1 MTETESIKR
10 QDLDLKLKANMA
22 HMGELTYT
30 LQISPANVEWKYSEA
45 EGEYR
50 IDQYVIKG
58 ELIRQTIRNILFRN
72 KELLVDSI
80 KVGSKDFLFEVQVPK
95 RIDKEKLKQVL
106 AQITNEIKSEV
117 VKSKTELE
125 SFKKFLEDS
134 TF

>member
-1 MTETESIKR
+1 MTETESIKG

-22 HMGELTYT
+22 HVGELTYT
-30 LQISPANVEWKYSEA
+30 LQVSPANVEWKYSEA

-50 IDQYVIKG
+50 IDHYVIKG
-58 ELIRQTIRNILFRN
+58 ESIRQMIRNILFKT
-72 KELLVDSI
+72 KELLADSI
-80 KVGSKDFLFEVQVPK
+80 KVGSKDYLFEVQVPK
-95 RIDKEKLKQVL
+95 RIDKEKLKQVF

-125 SFKKFLEDS
+125 SFKKFLDDT

>member
-1 MTETESIKR
+1 MTETESIKG

-22 HMGELTYT
+22 HVGELTYT
-30 LQISPANVEWKYSEA
+30 LQVSPANVEWKYLEA

-50 IDQYVIKG
+50 IDHYMIKG
-58 ELIRQTIRNILFRN
+58 DSIRQMIRNILFRN
-72 KELLVDSI
+72 KELLADSI
-80 KVGSKDFLFEVQVPK
+80 KVGSKDYLFEVQVPK
-95 RIDKEKLKQVL
+95 RIDKDKLKNVF

-125 SFKKFLEDS
+125 SFKKFLDDT